1 MLFSSACA
9 CAGGLCGA
17 LDPAWTAP
25 QSLEAGPPAEQ
36 LGHGGADGEFRGAA
50 ALRPLRRSVCL
61 GRQTGNSSPV
71 EKQMAKRAEHPVE
84 GGVCLDKGLANSG
97 FSRIP

>member
-1 MLFSSACA
+1 MLFSSGCA

-50 ALRPLRRSVCL
+50 ALQPRRGWL
-61 GRQTGNSSPV
+61 GRAGT
-71 EKQMAKRAEHPVE
+71 R
-84 GGVCLDKGLANSG
+84 GVHCLLKN
-97 FSRIP
+97 